1 MKRLILL
8 LLFIGFNSIAQE
20 YFPKNNGIK
29 TPNSNYTV
37 FTNANIQKTPNEL
50 LKNTSLLI
58 KGTKIIAI
66 GTNINIPKNTKIIDL
81 NGLYIYSSFI
91 DIYSDFG
98 LKNPKKHTKKWFE
111 YQWNSNRDGFYWNDH
126 IRPETNAYT
135 TYDFDEKKAKE
146 LLKLGFGTVN
156 THIHDGIARGTSVIT
171 VLNNSEKNNVSILA
185 QKGAQHFSF
194 KKSITSKQNYPSSL
208 MGSMALLRQF
218 FNDANWFSKQKNGS
232 DISIQA
238 YLDNKNLPII
248 FEANDKL
255 SSLRASKIAKQFN
268 LDFILKGSG
277 NEFERI
283 EEIKNTNASYIIPI
297 NFPKPYDVSNP
308 YAADKIALSDLR
320 FWNQAPN
327 NLTVLEKNNVEFA
340 LTLANLKD
348 KKDFN
353 KNLLKAIKLGFS
365 KETALASLT
374 TIPAELLRKSN
385 EIGSLKAGSFANF
398 LITSKPI
405 FDKENIIYENW
416 TQGSK
421 NIINDR
427 NIIPLNGKYSLAIS
441 DKFYDL
447 KLSGKPIKLKA
458 KLELDSLEIKSKLT
472 YKNNWFSLIFN
483 PLDTTKT
490 EFVRLTGKVNNAK
503 KIKGKA
509 ILENGEETSFILS
522 KINSDKEENDK
533 NDKNK
538 NQQKSAES
546 ARSAGEKEPKIF
558 PTTYPNIAYGNKEKP
573 TQENIIIK
581 NVTVWTNEKEGI
593 LKNKD
598 VILKNGKIFKIVNA
612 GTFKK
617 QGFKEIDGTNKHLT
631 AGIIDE
637 HSHIAISNG
646 VNEGGQ
652 NNSAEVTIQD
662 VVKSNDINIYRDLAG
677 GVTTS
682 QLLHGSANPI
692 GGRAALI
699 KLKWGENPDVMQY
712 KNHKFIKFALGE
724 NVKHSRT
731 PFNSRR
737 FPQTRMGVEQVFVGN
752 FTRAK
757 EYDTAKKAGKK
768 PRYNEELEVLAEI
781 LNKERFITCHSY
793 VQSEITMLM
802 RVAEQFNFRI
812 NTFTHILEGYKVA
825 DKMKKHGVGGS
836 TFSDWWAYKFEVND
850 AIPYNGA
857 IMHKQGITVAFN
869 SDDAEMSRRMNQEA
883 AKAVK
888 YGDVSEEEAW
898 KFVTLNPAK
907 LLHIDDRVG
916 SIKTG
921 KDADVVLWSDNPLSI
936 YAKAEKT
943 IIEGTIY
950 FDIDQDKLQQKA
962 ISEERNELINL
973 MLAEKNS
980 GVKTQKPKKK
990 EEKLYHC
997 DSEGW

>member
-8 LLFIGFNSIAQE
+8 LLFISFNGIAQE

-29 TPNSNYTV
+29 TPNNNYTV
-37 FTNANIQKTPNEL
+37 FINATIQKTPTVL
-50 LKNTSLLI
+50 LENASLLI

-66 GTNINIPKNTKIIDL
+66 GTNIKIPKNTKIIDVK
-81 NGLYIYSSFI
+81 GLYIYPSFI

-98 LKNPKKHTKKWFE
+98 VKTPKKHTKKWFE
-111 YQWNSNRDGFYWNDH
+111 YQWDSNRNGFYWNDH
-126 IRPETNAYT
+126 IRPETNAFS
-135 TYDFDEKKAKE
+135 TYNFDDKKAKE

-156 THIHDGIARGTSVIT
+156 THIHDGIARGTSVIS
-171 VLNNSEKNNVSILA
+171 VLNNSEKNNISILA

-194 KKSITSKQNYPSSL
+194 RKSVTSKQSYPSSL

-218 FNDANWFSKQKNGS
+218 FNDANWFSKQKSGS

-255 SSLRASKIAKQFN
+255 SSLRANKIAKQFN
-268 LDFILKGSG
+268 LNFILKGSG

-283 EEIKNTNASYIIPI
+283 EEIKNTNATYIIPI

-327 NLTVLEKNNVEFA
+327 NLNILEKNNVVFA
-340 LTLANLKD
+340 LTLSNLKD
-348 KKDFN
+348 KKEFN

-374 TIPAELLRKSN
+374 TIPAKLLRKSN

-405 FDKENIIYENW
+405 FDKDNIIYENW

-421 NIINDR
+421 NVINDR
-427 NIIPLNGKYSLAIS
+427 NIIPLNGKYNLTINN
-441 DKFYDL
+441 KNYNL
-447 KLSGKPIKLKA
+447 KLSGKISKLKA

-490 EFVRLTGKVNNAK
+490 EFVRLTGKVNNAD
-503 KIKGKA
+503 KIEGKT
-509 ILENGEETSFILS
+509 ILENGEETNFILS
-522 KINSDKEENDK
+522 KINSDKDDDK
-533 NDKNK
+533 TPK
-538 NQQKSAES
+538 QLKSAKPEE
-546 ARSAGEKEPKIF
+546 EKTPKIF
-558 PTTYPNIAYGNKEKP
+558 PITYPNIAYGNKAKP

-593 LKNKD
+593 IKNKD
-598 VILKNGKIFKIVNA
+598 VILKNGKIFKIVTT

-617 QGFKEIDGTNKHLT
+617 QGYKEIDGTNKHLT
-631 AGIIDE
+631 AGIVDE

-662 VVKSNDINIYRDLAG
+662 VVKSNDINIYRNLAG

-682 QLLHGSANPI
+682 HLLHGSANPI
-692 GGRAALI
+692 GGRTALI
-699 KLKWGENPDVMQY
+699 KLKWGENPNAMQY
-712 KNHKFIKFALGE
+712 TNHKFIKFALGE

-731 PFNSRR
+731 PLNSRR

-757 EYDTAKKAGKK
+757 EYNEAKKTDKK
-768 PRYNEELEVLAEI
+768 PRYDEELEVLAEI

-793 VQSEITMLM
+793 VQSEIIMLM

-812 NTFTHILEGYKVA
+812 SIFTHILEGYKVSNQ
-825 DKMKKHGVGGS
+825 MKKHGVGGS

-850 AIPYNGA
+850 AIPHNGA

-888 YGDVSEEEAW
+888 YGGVSEEEAW

-916 SIKTG
+916 SIKIG

-950 FDIDQDKLQQKA
+950 YDIDQNELQQKA
-962 ISEERNELINL
+962 ISEERNQLINL
-973 MLAEKNS
+973 MLTEKNS